1 MASRF
6 ASRLLRSPILPVSLG
21 LLTVQALRPQLKLDS
36 PAPPIP
42 RKSKSS
48 TSQSELFPPTLPHP
62 SGATLTLVGKGIRT
76 VTFLRIKVY
85 DVGLYVD
92 LNAAG
97 LEQGE
102 KSAGDRMKG
111 LLEGSDMMLRIV
123 PARRT
128 NFTHLRDG
136 FIKALQHRVSLLPSA
151 PPESTQLALGKVM
164 TLFPNTPMTTSQ
176 TLDISYFHPGRTETQ
191 QGAKEWKSEDG
202 SRAAAWSWR
211 SSKTEGWPA
220 AWLLVGCDGREMGRI
235 TDDWVAKEWFAA
247 YFDTT
252 REISKELREGVEK
265 RLNELAK
272 EAPAPVAGKP
282 VKLNWE
288 S

>member
-1 MASRF
+1 MASRLV
-6 ASRLLRSPILPVSLG
+6 SLLLRSPVLPVSLV
-21 LLTVQALRPQLKLDS
+21 LITAHTLRPGLHLDS
-36 PAPPIP
+36 APPVP
-42 RKSKSS
+42 ARKSKASAS
-48 TSQSELFPPTLPHP
+48 PAELFPQTLPHP

-92 LNAAG
+92 LSATR

-102 KSAGDRMKG
+102 KSAGERMQG

-123 PARRT
+123 PSRRT

-136 FIKALQHRVSLLPSA
+136 FLKALSHRVSLLPSA

-164 TLFPNTPMTTSQ
+164 TIFPNTPMGTSS
-176 TLDISYFHPGRTETQ
+176 TLDISYFHPGKTETHSSS
-191 QGAKEWKSEDG
+191 KEWTSEDG
-202 SRAAAWSWR
+202 SRAAAWSWK

-235 TDDWVAKEWFAA
+235 VDDWVAKEWFLA
-247 YFDTT
+247 YFDQR
-252 REISKELREGVEK
+252 REISKELHEGVEK

-272 EAPAPVAGKP
+272 ETQPLASEP
-282 VKLNWE
+282 VKITWV